1 MSKMLRG
8 GDNVLAINNFPDRK
22 TLPGCFCRRL
32 VFIVRHPLIRCKISV
47 PITFFALEK
56 NNL

>member
-1 MSKMLRG
+1 MSKMLKG
-8 GDNVLAINNFPDRK
+8 GNNVLTINYFPDRK

-47 PITFFALEK
+47 PNTFFALEI

>member
-8 GDNVLAINNFPDRK
+8 GNNVRAINYFPDRK
-22 TLPGCFCRRL
+22 ILPLRFCRRL
-32 VFIVRHPLIRCKISV
+32 VFIVRHPLVHCKISV
-47 PITFFALEK
+47 PITFFALEI